1 MTLFEGLILAEGLIV
16 IVVYVVIAIAIW
28 RNKP

>member
-1 MTLFEGLILAEGLIV
+1 MTLFEGLLLLEGGIV
-16 IVVYVVIAIAIW
+16 IVVYLVIAIAIW